1 MLLAVDCGNTNIVF
15 ALYDGDAQHANWRI
29 STDPKRSAD
38 EYLVWLTQLMALSD
52 VAVDELSDM
61 IIANVVPEVQPKLM
75 SLARRGLNL
84 IPQVIGDKNIDLG
97 IKINIDQ
104 PNQAGADRLVNAVAA
119 RDLYHLPAIILDFGT
134 ATTFDLIG
142 RGGSY
147 EGGIIAPG
155 VNLSVEALYLAAAR
169 LPRLAV
175 KPWEDDMPILGKDT
189 ISAMHSGIFWGYV
202 SMVEGLIGRLR
213 RDYGANLP
221 AIATGG
227 LASLFADHVA
237 SISIVD
243 PDLTLKGLVSI
254 HAQNKRKDHRKK
266 VRKGKVLI

>member
-15 ALYDGDAQHANWRI
+15 ALYDGYTQKANWRI

-38 EYLVWLTQLMALSD
+38 EYLVWLTQLMALNGF
-52 VAVDELSDM
+52 AVHELSDM
-61 IIANVVPEVQPKLM
+61 IVANVVPGVQPKLI
-75 SLARRGLNL
+75 SLAQRGLNL
-84 IPQVIGDKNIDLG
+84 IPRVIGNKDIDLG

-119 RDLYHLPAIILDFGT
+119 RDLYDLPAIILDFGT
-134 ATTFDLIG
+134 ATTFDLVG
-142 RGGSY
+142 KGGSY
-147 EGGIIAPG
+147 DGGIIAPG
-155 VNLSVEALYLAAAR
+155 VNLSAEALYLAAAR

-175 KPWEDDMPILGKDT
+175 EPWEADMPIIGKDT
-189 ISAMHSGIFWGYV
+189 MSAMRSGILWGYA

-213 RDYGANLP
+213 RDYGAQLP
-221 AIATGG
+221 VIATGG

-243 PDLTLKGLVSI
+243 PDLTLKGLVRI
-254 HAQNKRKDHRKK
+254 HAQNKR
-266 VRKGKVLI
+266 

>member
-15 ALYDGDAQHANWRI
+15 AIYDGDTQRANWRM

-38 EYLVWLTQLMALSD
+38 EYLVWLTQLMTLNGF
-52 VAVDELSDM
+52 AVDELSDM
-61 IIANVVPEVQPKLM
+61 IVANVVPEVKPKLI
-75 SLARRGLNL
+75 SLAQRGLNL
-84 IPQVIGDKNIDLG
+84 IPRIIGNEDIDLG

-119 RDLYHLPAIILDFGT
+119 RDLYDLPAIILDFGT
-134 ATTFDLIG
+134 ATTFDLVG
-142 RGGSY
+142 RCGSY

-175 KPWEDDMPILGKDT
+175 EPWKADMPILGKDT
-189 ISAMHSGIFWGYV
+189 VSAMQSGIFWGYV

-213 RDYGANLP
+213 RNHGEHLKV
-221 AIATGG
+221 IATGG
-227 LASLFADHVA
+227 VASLFADHLA
-237 SISIVD
+237 SISVVD
-243 PDLTLKGLVSI
+243 PDLTLKGLVRI
-254 HAQNKRKDHRKK
+254 HAQNKRQY
-266 VRKGKVLI
+266 

>member
-15 ALYDGDAQHANWRI
+15 AIYDGDTQRANWRM

-38 EYLVWLTQLMALSD
+38 EYLVWLTQLMTLNGF
-52 VAVDELSDM
+52 AVDELSDM
-61 IIANVVPEVQPKLM
+61 IVANVVPEVKPKLI
-75 SLARRGLNL
+75 SLAQRGLNL
-84 IPQVIGDKNIDLG
+84 IPRIIGNEDIDLG

-119 RDLYHLPAIILDFGT
+119 RDLYDLPAIIVDVGT
-134 ATTFDLIG
+134 ATTFDLVG
-142 RGGSY
+142 RCGSY

-175 KPWEDDMPILGKDT
+175 EPWKADMPILGKDT
-189 ISAMHSGIFWGYV
+189 VSAMQSGIFWGYV

-213 RDYGANLP
+213 RNHGEHLKV
-221 AIATGG
+221 IATGG
-227 LASLFADHVA
+227 VASLFADHLA
-237 SISIVD
+237 SISVVD
-243 PDLTLKGLVSI
+243 PDLTLKGLVRI
-254 HAQNKRKDHRKK
+254 HAQNKR
-266 VRKGKVLI
+266 

>member
-15 ALYDGDAQHANWRI
+15 ALYDGESQKANWRI

-38 EYLVWLTQLMALSD
+38 QYLVWLTQLMTLNGF
-52 VAVDELSDM
+52 AVDELSDM
-61 IIANVVPEVQPKLM
+61 IIANVVPEVQPKLIA
-75 SLARRGLNL
+75 LAQCRLNL
-84 IPQVIGDKNIDLG
+84 IPRIIGNEDIDLG

-104 PNQAGADRLVNAVAA
+104 PNQAGSDRLVNAVAA
-119 RDLYHLPAIILDFGT
+119 RDLYDLPAIILDFGT
-134 ATTFDLIG
+134 ATTFDLVG
-142 RGGSY
+142 KCGSY

-175 KPWEDDMPILGKDT
+175 EPWEADMPILGKDT
-189 ISAMHSGIFWGYV
+189 VSAMQSGIFWGYV

-213 RDYGANLP
+213 RVHGEHLKV
-221 AIATGG
+221 IATGG
-227 LASLFADHVA
+227 LAPLFADHVA

-243 PDLTLKGLVSI
+243 PDLTLKGLVRI
-254 HAQNKRKDHRKK
+254 HAQNKR
-266 VRKGKVLI
+266 

>member
-15 ALYDGDAQHANWRI
+15 ALYDGDSQQANWRI

-38 EYLVWLTQLMALSD
+38 EYLVWLTQLMALSNF
-52 VAVDELSDM
+52 AVDELSDM
-61 IIANVVPEVQPKLM
+61 IIASVVPEVQPKLI

-84 IPQVIGDKNIDLG
+84 APQIIGNEDIDLG
-97 IKINIDQ
+97 IEINIDQ

-119 RDLYHLPAIILDFGT
+119 RDLYDLPAIILDFGT
-134 ATTFDLIG
+134 ATTFDLVG
-142 RGGSY
+142 RCGSY

-169 LPRLAV
+169 LPRLV
-175 KPWEDDMPILGKDT
+175 VEPWEADMPILGKDT
-189 ISAMHSGIFWGYV
+189 VSAMHSGIFWGYV

-213 RDYGANLP
+213 RDYGAHLP
-221 AIATGG
+221 VIATGG
-227 LASLFADHVA
+227 LAPLFADHVA

-243 PDLTLKGLVSI
+243 PDLTLKGLVRI
-254 HAQNKRKDHRKK
+254 HAQNKR
-266 VRKGKVLI
+266 